1 MTVELDIVERKNE
14 ENLKHTIQIPDT
26 MKKLILDEN
35 DPIASM
41 TPTIAETNSEITHAN
56 NTTST
61 QTDIQRFYSGKS
73 IFITGGTGINR
84 TQFTK
89 SYREKKWLRFF
100 GTSLIFAHFNNNV
113 VHHSWKFKKTHFF
126 PSEIVSRFDVHVYV
140 VIQQNQ
146 QMFFLC
152 VCYNYDHLL
161 VFIDWTGG
169 QWTAIK
175 IVL

>member
-35 DPIASM
+35 DPISSM

-56 NTTST
+56 NIAST

-100 GTSLIFAHFNNNV
+100 WYFVDFRAF
-113 VHHSWKFKKTHFF
+113 
-126 PSEIVSRFDVHVYV
+126 
-140 VIQQNQ
+140 QQ
-146 QMFFLC
+146 
-152 VCYNYDHLL
+152 
-161 VFIDWTGG
+161 
-169 QWTAIK
+169 
-175 IVL
+175 